1 MIRNFLIALFLFI
14 NLLAYPSI
22 AQENR
27 PATEQITAEQYINS
41 FPVKKHKHYAFA
53 KDNKNEIQF
62 IFSGLFLFYKA
73 FFSSQD
79 ATSCTFTP
87 SCSEYGLQVVKK
99 KGMLLGIP
107 ATFDRLARCNGLN
120 PDKYPIDYKTGLFI
134 DPIP

>member
-1 MIRNFLIALFLFI
+1 MIKNYLIALFLVNNIFAFSLFAQDSTRI
-14 NLLAYPSI
+14 PIEPSLF
-22 AQENR
+22 
-27 PATEQITAEQYINS
+27 INS
-41 FPVKKHKHYAFA
+41 FPVKKHIHYAFA

-79 ATSCTFTP
+79 ATSCTFSP

-120 PDKYPIDYKTGLFI
+120 PDKYPIDPKTGLFI